1 MKLDILITDAILIGF
16 SENPGPEKLFQIGI
30 TGDTVSYIGT
40 EIPPGKPSLTI
51 DAKRKIVM
59 PGLINCHTHS
69 PMSIYRG
76 LADDTAL
83 FEWLN
88 DHIWP
93 VEREFINE
101 ENIALASELSMAE
114 MIRSGTTTFND
125 MYFHSGI
132 TEEIADR
139 IGIRTVLGEAVID
152 IPVPIY
158 KVSEDHWEKKA
169 LYKKNESLSLPA
181 LVPHSPYSC
190 SKEML
195 KKIKLF
201 SEMNGLLIHT
211 HISETRAEVEK
222 LLKETGKTPVEYL
235 DSIGFLGDNVI
246 AAHCVILTD
255 KDISILAKRR
265 VRIVHCPQSNLKLGS
280 GIARVRDMLKAGLLI
295 GLGTDGPASNN
306 TLDMFSEMKTASLL
320 QKGVN
325 EDPLLMP
332 AKQVF
337 EMATI
342 NGAKVLGLDKITGS
356 LETGKKADIIIVDT
370 GSVHMT
376 PMYDPYS
383 HTVYS
388 AKGSDVDTVIVNG
401 RILMRDKQLAT
412 IDEPSLKNKAN
423 LLSEKIKK
431 FKKSLEAKR

>member
-1 MKLDILITDAILIGF
+1 
-16 SENPGPEKLFQIGI
+16 
-30 TGDTVSYIGT
+30 
-40 EIPPGKPSLTI
+40 
-51 DAKRKIVM
+51 
-59 PGLINCHTHS
+59 
-69 PMSIYRG
+69 
-76 LADDTAL
+76 
-83 FEWLN
+83 
-88 DHIWP
+88 